1 MKTWANLACFSFGIW
16 GWKSIGLER
25 QIQPSYFKI
34 SAHTRIHT
42 PVSQN
47 EVGVGGRKTKRPSKS
62 GLPRVTCLQTS
73 ACRLP
78 SLSEPMH
85 THTHGLDFSSSAW
98 HRDLNTNILWEEMSW
113 CWLLDSQ
120 ICSPFSD
127 FSKDSRSGK
136 GPPRVGMRL
145 EAGNLEAGPSSA
157 TDSLC
162 DHRSTIYPHGD
173 GFYNRER
180 KSDILYWEEIPAR
193 TPRFTQFYKILVE
206 QLLWD
211 AQKPWIWADAPF
223 SWEVHHW
230 ESGRYQSMLHL
241 HSQVY
246 H

>member
-1 MKTWANLACFSFGIW
+1 M
-16 GWKSIGLER
+16 
-25 QIQPSYFKI
+25 
-34 SAHTRIHT
+34 
-42 PVSQN
+42 
-47 EVGVGGRKTKRPSKS
+47 KS
-62 GLPRVTCLQTS
+62 GLEAGKPRGQANQASPRWPV
-73 ACRLP
+73 CRP
-78 SLSEPMH
+78 QPATYQAFLSPCSH
-85 THTHGLDFSSSAW
+85 THTHTHTHRLDFSSSAW

-120 ICSPFSD
+120 IRSPFSN

-136 GPPRVGMRL
+136 GPPGGGMSL
-145 EAGNLEAGPSSA
+145 EAGHLEAGPSSA

-162 DHRSTIYPHGD
+162 DHRSTIYPHRD
-173 GFYNRER
+173 GFYNRKG

-230 ESGRYQSMLHL
+230 GSGRYQNMLHL
-241 HSQVY
+241 HPQVY